1 MGQQATEATRGYY
14 GGGAGM
20 RTIGWLMRTAH
31 GLWPAAG
38 HGLAMR
44 LFCLPLPIKWQQ
56 RRRALSAGWRTEQWA
71 FERRSITLYA
81 PATPDSALRPVVVL
95 AHGWGGH
102 ARQML
107 PLAAML
113 AAAGW
118 QPRIIEMPAH
128 GRSGGLNSSLPQF
141 ARVLDYVVSRLRE
154 RGESVEAMVAH
165 SLGANAA
172 AYAESR
178 GLAVA
183 RLVLLAPPASPR
195 HYTRLFAQAFG
206 LGEAQRAGLQRGVEA
221 REGIVMPQFEPAAV
235 GPRIGSRTLVVHDR
249 QDRINPFAD
258 GEAFTASFAGAQLF
272 ATEGLGHRGV
282 LKNVAVLREISRFLA
297 R

>member
-1 MGQQATEATRGYY
+1 
-14 GGGAGM
+14 M
-20 RTIGWLMRTAH
+20 RSIGWLMRMTH

-38 HGLAMR
+38 QGLAMR
-44 LFCLPLPIKWQQ
+44 LFCLPLPFKWQQ
-56 RRRALSAGWRTEQWA
+56 RRRALAGWRSEQWA
-71 FERRSITLYA
+71 FERRSLTLYA
-81 PATPDSALRPVVVL
+81 LERPARLQAPVVVL

-107 PLAAML
+107 PLASML

-118 QPRIIEMPAH
+118 HPRIVEMPAH

-141 ARVLDYVVSRLRE
+141 ARALDYVVSRLRE
-154 RGESVEAMVAH
+154 RGEPVHALVGH

-178 GLAVA
+178 GLAVS
-183 RLVLLAPPASPR
+183 RLVLLAAPASPR

-206 LGEAQRAGLQRGVEA
+206 LGEALRAGLQRGVEA
-221 REGIVMPQFEPAAV
+221 REGIVMPQFEPGAV

-249 QDRINPFAD
+249 QDRINPFTD
-258 GEAFTASFAGAQLF
+258 GEAFGAAIPGAQLL
-272 ATEGLGHRGV
+272 ATDGLGHRGV
-282 LKNVAVLREISRFLA
+282 LKDDTVLRAIGQFLSL
-297 R
+297 

>member
-1 MGQQATEATRGYY
+1 MVTRHAVDATRGYY

-20 RTIGWLMRTAH
+20 RSVGWLMRATH
-31 GLWPAAG
+31 GVWPAVG
-38 HGLAMR
+38 QSLAMR
-44 LFCLPLPIKWQQ
+44 LFCLPLPFKWQQ
-56 RRRALSAGWRTEQWA
+56 RRRALAGWRTEQWA

-81 PATPDSALRPVVVL
+81 PERPGQPQAPVVVL

-107 PLAAML
+107 PLASTL

-118 QPRIIEMPAH
+118 VPRIIEMPAH

-141 ARVLDYVVSRLRE
+141 ARALDYVVSRLRE
-154 RGESVEAMVAH
+154 RGEPVHALVGH

-178 GLAVA
+178 GLAVP

-206 LGEAQRAGLQRGVEA
+206 LGEALRAGLQRRVEA
-221 REGIVMPQFEPAAV
+221 REGIVMPQFEPGAV

-249 QDRINPFAD
+249 QDRINAFAD
-258 GEAFTASFAGAQLF
+258 GEAFGAAIAGAQLL
-272 ATEGLGHRGV
+272 ATDGLGHRGV
-282 LKNVAVLREISRFLA
+282 LKDDTVLRSIGEFLSR
-297 R
+297 

>member
-1 MGQQATEATRGYY
+1 MSRQAVEMTRGYY

-20 RTIGWLMRTAH
+20 RSIGWLMRATH

-44 LFCLPLPIKWQQ
+44 LFCLPLPLKWQQ
-56 RRRALSAGWRTEQWA
+56 RRRALANWCHEQWA
-71 FERRSITLYA
+71 FERRSITVYA
-81 PATPDSALRPVVVL
+81 PDVPGLPQAPVVVL

-107 PLAAML
+107 PLASML

-118 QPRIIEMPAH
+118 LPRIIEMPAH

-141 ARVLDYVVSRLRE
+141 ARALEYVVSRLRE
-154 RGESVEAMVAH
+154 RGEPVHALVGH

-178 GLAVA
+178 GLAVP

-206 LGEAQRAGLQRGVEA
+206 LGEALRAGLQRRVEA
-221 REGIVMPQFEPAAV
+221 REGIVMPQFEPGAV

-249 QDRINPFAD
+249 QDRINAFAD
-258 GEAFTASFAGAQLF
+258 GEAFGAAIAGAQLL
-272 ATEGLGHRGV
+272 ATDGLGHRGV
-282 LKNVAVLREISRFLA
+282 LKDDTVLRSIGDFLSR
-297 R
+297 